1 VSSKKQAIFA
11 EQFCIADPAMVGLPT
26 SQTITFWRTNLL
38 RYVAEEAKNSLA
50 FDETNSLN

>member
-1 VSSKKQAIFA
+1 
-11 EQFCIADPAMVGLPT
+11 LPT